1 MLKKFYVMHPQFPP
15 SFSPVKTRRKG
26 NKLGRLVTVLLGK
39 ISVPLPRPA
48 PFGDCLQEPN
58 LAVPHTPRAPR
69 REKRVGSSSAAASSR
84 RKVGGAKG
92 IDFGNIF
99 RGLEALPASLP
110 LRRAVPTCSRTICP
124 KLEALQPRNKGLWSA
139 QSHQFGTGG
148 GEERLGRCRGHLWL
162 ASEMPQ
168 LLGKGS
174 KKKKKMSR
182 GGSGLTWLPQGFC
195 ASRPKHTLGGEQG
208 TGTLPKLPC
217 PLRLQAPHQH
227 LAPGTGLQPLLA
239 KNVSVLREKAAA
251 AGVTLPTPPPHPAP
265 FAALP
270 LKNAAREMAPKCLK
284 FCLAII

>member
-15 SFSPVKTRRKG
+15 GLSPVKTRRKG

-39 ISVPLPRPA
+39 ISVPLPRPV

-174 KKKKKMSR
+174 KKN
-182 GGSGLTWLPQGFC
+182 
-195 ASRPKHTLGGEQG
+195 
-208 TGTLPKLPC
+208 
-217 PLRLQAPHQH
+217 
-227 LAPGTGLQPLLA
+227 
-239 KNVSVLREKAAA
+239 KNK
-251 AGVTLPTPPPHPAP
+251 
-265 FAALP
+265 
-270 LKNAAREMAPKCLK
+270 
-284 FCLAII
+284 

>member
-1 MLKKFYVMHPQFPP
+1 MCSPETRWPRGRAVLGVRGALARQRRAVPSSACLFFTSFGGLGFIVLQGGRLGMLKKFYVMHPQFPP
-15 SFSPVKTRRKG
+15 GFSPVKTRRKG

-148 GEERLGRCRGHLWL
+148 ERRGWGGAGGTSGWRRRCPSC
-162 ASEMPQ
+162 SERAV
-168 LLGKGS
+168 
-174 KKKKKMSR
+174 KKKKKKR
-182 GGSGLTWLPQGFC
+182 
-195 ASRPKHTLGGEQG
+195 AGE
-208 TGTLPKLPC
+208 
-217 PLRLQAPHQH
+217 
-227 LAPGTGLQPLLA
+227 
-239 KNVSVLREKAAA
+239 AAA
-251 AGVTLPTPPPHPAP
+251 
-265 FAALP
+265 
-270 LKNAAREMAPKCLK
+270 
-284 FCLAII
+284 

>member
-1 MLKKFYVMHPQFPP
+1 M
-15 SFSPVKTRRKG
+15 
-26 NKLGRLVTVLLGK
+26 TVLLGK

-110 LRRAVPTCSRTICP
+110 LRRAIPTCSRTICP

-174 KKKKKMSR
+174 KKKKNE
-182 GGSGLTWLPQGFC
+182 QGRQRLDL
-195 ASRPKHTLGGEQG
+195 ASTRLLCESAKHTLGGEQG

-251 AGVTLPTPPPHPAP
+251 AGFTLPTPPPRPAP

>member
-1 MLKKFYVMHPQFPP
+1 MCSPETRWPRGRAVLGVRGALARQRRAVPSSACLFFTSFGGLGFIVLRGGRLGMLKKFYVMHPQFPP
-15 SFSPVKTRRKG
+15 SFSPVKNRRKG

-174 KKKKKMSR
+174 KKKKK
-182 GGSGLTWLPQGFC
+182 
-195 ASRPKHTLGGEQG
+195 
-208 TGTLPKLPC
+208 
-217 PLRLQAPHQH
+217 
-227 LAPGTGLQPLLA
+227 
-239 KNVSVLREKAAA
+239 
-251 AGVTLPTPPPHPAP
+251 
-265 FAALP
+265 
-270 LKNAAREMAPKCLK
+270 
-284 FCLAII
+284 

>member
-15 SFSPVKTRRKG
+15 SFSPVKNRRKG

-39 ISVPLPRPA
+39 ISVPLPHPA

-148 GEERLGRCRGHLWL
+148 ERRGWGGAGGTSGWRRRCPSC
-162 ASEMPQ
+162 SERAV
-168 LLGKGS
+168 
-174 KKKKKMSR
+174 KKKKNE
-182 GGSGLTWLPQGFC
+182 QGRQRLDL
-195 ASRPKHTLGGEQG
+195 ASTRLLCESAKHTLGGEQG

-251 AGVTLPTPPPHPAP
+251 AGVTLPSLPPRPAP
-265 FAALP
+265 FALLP
-270 LKNAAREMAPKCLK
+270 FP
-284 FCLAII
+284 